1 MRIFLDTNVLAS
13 ALATR
18 GLCAELFEVVMSEH
32 ELLTC
37 QTVLE
42 ELQHVLTTKFKLPP
56 SAAIAFCDLLEM
68 EAELVAAPSTPALKL
83 KDPSDAPIV
92 ACAIAAKADVFV
104 TGDKALLDLHEIDN
118 LPVLSPRDLWTKVRG

>member
-1 MRIFLDTNVLAS
+1 
-13 ALATR
+13 
-18 GLCAELFEVVMSEH
+18 MSEH

-42 ELQHVLTTKFKLPP
+42 ELQRVLTTKFKLPP

-68 EAELVAAPSTPALKL
+68 EAELVAAPSIPALKL

-118 LPVLSPRDLWTKVRG
+118 LPVLSPRDLWKKVRG